1 MIIGSKL
8 IFYGN
13 TESTNSIASLLANDE
28 SVPEGTIVYTNYQTA
43 GRGQK
48 GNRWE
53 SEDGKN
59 LLFSIII
66 FPSMV
71 SPEDQ
76 FIISMFISL
85 GICDFLSTIVPAIK
99 IKWPNDIYARDDKI
113 AGILIEN
120 SITGNLLNNSVAG
133 IGLNINQDRFPED
146 IPNPVSLKI
155 LTGKDY
161 DTRQCLKDLAGC
173 LDKRYKQLISDERME
188 IRNEYISSLYRRGE
202 WHDFKSPDGLFS
214 GKIIS
219 VNDSGSLRIEDRA
232 AKIRE
237 FSFKE
242 IDFII
247 YPSDRHL

>member
-1 MIIGSKL
+1 MIIGSKF
-8 IFYGN
+8 IFYRN
-13 TESTNSIASLLANDE
+13 IESTNSIASGLVKSE
-28 SVPEGTIVYTNYQTA
+28 SVSEGTVIYTNYQSA

-53 SEDGKN
+53 SEDDKN
-59 LLFSIII
+59 LLCSIVL

-76 FIISMFISL
+76 FIISMSVSL
-85 GICDFLSTIVPAIK
+85 GICDFLKTFIPLSK
-99 IKWPNDIYARDDKI
+99 IKWPNDIYAGDDKI

-120 SITGNLLNNSVAG
+120 SITGNLINSSIAG
-133 IGLNINQDRFPED
+133 IGLNINQDNFPAD

-155 LTGKDY
+155 LTGREY
-161 DTRQCLKDLAGC
+161 DTGQCLNHLAGS
-173 LDKRYKQLISDERME
+173 LDERYKQLISARRRE
-188 IRNEYISSLYRRGE
+188 IRDEYVSSLYRLGE
-202 WHDFKSPDGLFS
+202 WHDFNSRNGIFS
-214 GKIIS
+214 GRIIS
-219 VNDSGSLRIEDRA
+219 VNGSGSLMIEDRA

-247 YPSDRHL
+247 YPSDRHP